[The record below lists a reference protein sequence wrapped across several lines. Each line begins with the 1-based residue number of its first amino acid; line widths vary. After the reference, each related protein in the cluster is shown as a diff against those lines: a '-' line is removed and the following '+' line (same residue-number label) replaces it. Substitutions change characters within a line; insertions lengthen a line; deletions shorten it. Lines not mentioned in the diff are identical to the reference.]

1 MKEPEVV
8 HVSEFANTIEKYM
21 LTLDL
26 PERIRIATSVLLDLS
41 IENGSGFKMRVETND
56 GTFTVT
62 VRKEDE

>member
-26 PERIRIATSVLLDLS
+26 PERIRIATSVLLDLAAD
-41 IENGSGFKMRVETND
+41 NGGGFKMRAETD
-56 GTFTVT
+56 KGTFNVT
-62 VRKEDE
+62 VRKEDK

>member
-8 HVSEFANTIEKYM
+8 HVSEFANTIEKC
-21 LTLDL
+21 LLALDL
-26 PERIRIATSVLLDLS
+26 PERIKIATGILLDLA